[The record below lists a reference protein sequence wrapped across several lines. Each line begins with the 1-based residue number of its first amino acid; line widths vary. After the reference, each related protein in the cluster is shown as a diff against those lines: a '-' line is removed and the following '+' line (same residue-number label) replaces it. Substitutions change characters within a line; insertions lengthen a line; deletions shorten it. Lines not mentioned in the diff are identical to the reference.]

1 MYRDIINLSMILSK
15 AIRKLLLFLFKPIF
29 DLSKFERKQLYKL
42 NGLVSKKTNKAALLK
57 LIKRLAPIAP
67 DGIPLIRMGSAY
79 DGGYLIP
86 DDLEGIEACF
96 SPGVGN
102 LIDFELDCHNRGI
115 NVFLADNTI
124 DGNNLPLDKFHYT
137 NKNIASFTNETLMT
151 IDDWINN
158 SGVAESSDLLLQM
171 DIEGSEY
178 AALANMSNTLQK
190 RFRIIAL
197 EFHGLHNLWNQD
209 YFVIASEVFTKLL
222 ETHHCVH
229 IHPNNCDTY
238 VEKDG
243 IKIPITAEFTF
254 IRKDRV
260 GAFQKVTTMPHPLDT
275 DNAQEVPHL
284 ELPPIWYL

>member
-1 MYRDIINLSMILSK
+1 MILSK
-15 AIRKLLLFLFKPIF
+15 AIRKLILFLFSSLF
-29 DLSKFERKQLYKL
+29 DLSKFERKQIYRL
-42 NGLVSKKTNKAALLK
+42 NGVVSKKTTKTK
-57 LIKRLAPIAP
+57 LVNLISSLAPIAI
-67 DGIPLIRMGSAY
+67 DKVPLVRMGSEY

-86 DDLEGIEACF
+86 DDMDGIEACF

-102 LIDFELDCHNRGI
+102 LIDFELDCHNRGM

-137 NKNIASFTNETLMT
+137 SKNIASFTNSTLMT
-151 IDDWINN
+151 IDDWIKD
-158 SGVAESSDLLLQM
+158 SGVSKSSDLLLQM

-178 AALANMSNTLQK
+178 AALANMSDALLK

-238 VEKDG
+238 VEKEG
-243 IKIPITAEFTF
+243 VKIPITAEFTF

-260 GAFQKVTTMPHPLDT
+260 HAFQKVTVMPHPLDR
-275 DNAQEVPHL
+275 DNAPEAPHL
-284 ELPPIWYL
+284 ELPSIWYS

>member
-1 MYRDIINLSMILSK
+1 MVLFK
-15 AIRKLLLFLFKPIF
+15 AIRKLILFIFSPIF
-29 DLSKFERKQLYKL
+29 GLSKFERKQIYRL
-42 NGLVSKKTNKAALLK
+42 NGLVSKKTNKNQLIT
-57 LIKRLAPIAP
+57 LIKSLAPVAP
-67 DGIPLIRMGSAY
+67 DGIPLIRMGSEY

-86 DDLEGIEACF
+86 DDLDGIQACF

-102 LIDFELDCHNRGI
+102 LIDFELDCQNRGMV
-115 NVFLADNTI
+115 VFLADNTI

-137 NKNIASFTNETLMT
+137 NKNIASYTNETLMT
-151 IDDWINN
+151 IDDWVNT
-158 SGVAESSDLLLQM
+158 SGVTESSDLLLQM

-178 AALANMSNTLQK
+178 AALANMSDTLQK

-209 YFVIASEVFTKLL
+209 YFIIAAEVFSKLL

-238 VEKDG
+238 VEKEG
-243 IKIPITAEFTF
+243 VKIPITAEFTF

-260 GAFQKVTTMPHPLDT
+260 NTFEKVKTMPHPLDT
-275 DNAQEVPHL
+275 DNAP
-284 ELPPIWYL
+284 ELPSLVLPKIWYR

>member
-1 MYRDIINLSMILSK
+1 MILFK
-15 AIRKLLLFLFKPIF
+15 GIRKLLMFILSPLFN
-29 DLSKFERKQLYKL
+29 LSKFERKQIYRL
-42 NGLVSKKTNKAALLK
+42 NGVVSKKTAKTK
-57 LIKRLAPIAP
+57 LINLINDLAPIAI
-67 DGIPLIRMGSAY
+67 DKVPLIRMGSAY

-86 DDLEGIEACF
+86 DDMDGIEACF

-102 LIDFELDCHNRGI
+102 LIDFELDCLNRGMD
-115 NVFLADNTI
+115 VFLADNTI
-124 DGNNLPLDKFHYT
+124 DGNNLPLDKFHHT
-137 NKNIASFTNETLMT
+137 NKNIASFTNATLMT
-151 IDDWINN
+151 IDDWVNS

-178 AALANMSNTLQK
+178 AALANMSDTLQK

-209 YFVIASEVFTKLL
+209 YFIIAAEVFTKLL

-243 IKIPITAEFTF
+243 VKIPVTAEFTF

-260 GAFQKVTTMPHPLDT
+260 HNFRKVTTMPHPLDR
-275 DNAQEVPHL
+275 DNAPEAPHL
-284 ELPPIWYL
+284 ELPPIWYS